1 MVGVGVF
8 LREQDVPP
16 YPSWANRGDA
26 PLLRVSLRAVLPQW
40 LAREPD
46 NPYVAVFAPLLIEDD
61 AELRARAP
69 MLWRT
74 VQTAAVPAEV
84 RDVLGEVLEF
94 WFFER
99 FRGLTAKEIWA
110 MLNLVTPIQETR
122 AYQSIFAEG
131 EAKAK
136 PRARPKARPKARLKA
151 RQRARPAH

>member
-1 MVGVGVF
+1 MGETAIETARALAEDTYRFRSLTIKGIERRLDGIFEPEGHSGPVYVVELQRQAADKAWCNLLAKIGLYGEQHPEREVVGVGVF

-69 MLWRT
+69 
-74 VQTAAVPAEV
+74 
-84 RDVLGEVLEF
+84 
-94 WFFER
+94 
-99 FRGLTAKEIWA
+99 
-110 MLNLVTPIQETR
+110 
-122 AYQSIFAEG
+122 
-131 EAKAK
+131 
-136 PRARPKARPKARLKA
+136 
-151 RQRARPAH
+151 